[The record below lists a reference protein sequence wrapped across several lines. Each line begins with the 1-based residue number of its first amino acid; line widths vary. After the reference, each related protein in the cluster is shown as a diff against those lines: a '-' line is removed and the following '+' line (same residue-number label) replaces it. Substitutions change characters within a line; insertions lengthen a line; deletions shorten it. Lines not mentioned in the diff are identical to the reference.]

1 MPELATSVTRVVNA
15 PVDTVWKVVTDLDGA
30 VDTLTGVTRIERL
43 AGEGYAVGTR
53 WRETRKLMGKE
64 ASEEMWVVEV
74 EAPIRTVVKA
84 HSNGMDYTS
93 GFTLKPAPGG
103 TLLEM
108 NFAGVSEAQ
117 SAVSKVLG
125 AVFGRLGVRITRK
138 MMAAD
143 LADFAAKAERIA
155 ST

>member
-1 MPELATSVTRVVNA
+1 MAELATTVTRVVHA

-30 VDTLTGVTRIERL
+30 VDTLTGVSRIERL

-64 ASEEMWVVEV
+64 ATEEMWVVEV
-74 EAPIRTVVKA
+74 DAPTRTVVKA

-93 GFTLKPAPGG
+93 GFTLKPVPGG
-103 TLLEM
+103 TLLAM
-108 NFAGVSEAQ
+108 NFAGVSESQ
-117 SAVSKVLG
+117 SAASKVLG
-125 AVFGRLGVRITRK
+125 AVLGRLGLRITRK

-143 LADFAAKAERIA
+143 LADFAAKAERTA
-155 ST
+155 